1 MILRRLIANLRAQNW
16 TAIALELAIVITGVF
31 IGTQVSNWNEQR
43 LEIRQTERMLAQ
55 LQPELHGLLG
65 FFAGA
70 RTYYATTRS
79 YADTAFAGWE
89 GRPGVTDEQFVIA
102 AYQASQITGIGTS
115 GENWAL
121 IFGADQLRNIDD
133 AGLRRALSNVM
144 TFNFDYVDAPAVAT
158 KYREDVR
165 RVIPDPVQVAIRERC
180 GDRNHPGNPLVIILP
195 RTCSLD
201 LPDDVAAS
209 AAAALRRHPE
219 LSDDL
224 RWHLAAV
231 ASFLEN
237 AEVLARWIRDLS
249 ERIERS

>member
-1 MILRRLIANLRAQNW
+1 MILRRLISNLRTQNW
-16 TAIALELAIVITGVF
+16 TAIGLELAIVIIGVF

-43 LEIRQTERMLAQ
+43 LERRQTERMLSQ
-55 LQPELHGLLG
+55 LQPELQGLLG
-65 FFAGA
+65 FFEGA

-79 YADTAFAGWE
+79 YADIAFAGWE
-89 GRPGVTDEQFVIA
+89 RRPGVTDEQFVIA

-121 IFGADQLRNIDD
+121 IFGADQLRNIEDP
-133 AGLRRALSNVM
+133 GLRRALSNVM

-158 KYREDVR
+158 KFREDVR
-165 RVIPDPVQVAIRERC
+165 RVIPDPVQVAIRDRC
-180 GDRNHPGNPLVIILP
+180 GDRNHPVNPLVIVLP
-195 RTCSLD
+195 RTCTYD

-209 AAAALRRHPE
+209 TAAALRGRPE
-219 LSDDL
+219 LADDL

-237 AEVLARWIRDLS
+237 VDVLANWTRDLA
-249 ERIERS
+249 ERIDRS